1 MNDFHQHLRADEAEE
16 ALIGSLFVDPG
27 KLREVTRVV
36 RPSHFMDVLYRAIF
50 TAMLSIQGDGKLV
63 EPIAVLSRVRSCK
76 DVPLS
81 EDTASRIA
89 ESALF
94 LDQIRPPTAVHAV
107 HYAGLV
113 AGAGIRREMATLGE
127 QAHYG
132 DEETIQKLVELSSE
146 LERVEKQTKPFTT
159 LQAEC
164 REYLSRLS
172 SGKSNLVSLGVR
184 SIDEAIGGGV
194 AFGEMVVIAARPSN
208 GKTLAAVQFVECLAV
223 QGLPG
228 LIISEEMTAALI
240 AERSIGHVTDIRR
253 ENWDLHSVKIGESVD
268 VYFGKD
274 RAPVYIAE
282 SCGTVE
288 VAIRTIER
296 AASEG
301 VKVVAV
307 DYAQLLRGKGN
318 TQYER
323 VTNVSNEMKKV
334 AKANKMVLL
343 LLCQLS
349 RPDKT
354 RKVWKDA
361 DREQPRGVIPIKSDL
376 RDSGYIEQ
384 DADVILFLQWPL
396 ADNSKYKPFDEYFI
410 YVGKNRNRH
419 TQAHEV
425 CCRIIP
431 SRQLI
436 EDRGTPQAG
445 DVDYRQ
451 PYAELEAWN

>member
-1 MNDFHQHLRADEAEE
+1 MNDFHRHLRADEAEE
-16 ALIGSLFVDPG
+16 ALIGSLFVEPG
-27 KLREVTRVV
+27 RLREVTRIVK
-36 RPSHFMDVLYRAIF
+36 PSHFMDALFRALF
-50 TAMLSIQGDGKLV
+50 AAMLAIHGQGKLV
-63 EPIAVLSRVRSCK
+63 EPIAVLERVRSCK
-76 DVPLS
+76 DIPLS
-81 EDTASRIA
+81 GDAVTRIA

-94 LDQIRPPTAVHAV
+94 LEEIRPPTAVHAV

-113 AGAGIRREMATLGE
+113 AGAGIRRELAVLGE
-127 QAHYG
+127 QAHHG
-132 DEETIQKLVELSSE
+132 DEETIQRMVALSSE
-146 LERVEKQTKPFTT
+146 LAAVENATKPFTT

-164 REYLSRLS
+164 SEYLRRLTV
-172 SGKSNLVSLGVR
+172 GKSNLVKLG
-184 SIDEAIGGGV
+184 IDSVDDAIGGGV
-194 AFGEMVVIAARPSN
+194 AFGEMVVVAARPSN
-208 GKTLAAVQFVECLAV
+208 GKTLAAVQFVENLAA
-223 QGLPG
+223 QGFPG
-228 LIISEEMTAALI
+228 LIISEEMTASLI
-240 AERSIGHVTDIRR
+240 AERSIGHVTTKHRDDWRSYAEQI
-253 ENWDLHSVKIGESVD
+253 ESDVQ

-282 SCGTVE
+282 SCGTVQ
-288 VAIRTIER
+288 VALRTIDR

-301 VKVVAV
+301 VRVVAV
-307 DYAQLLRGKGN
+307 DYAQLLRGKGS

-334 AKANKMVLL
+334 AKRNEIVLL

-354 RKVWKDA
+354 RKVWRD
-361 DREQPRGVIPIKSDL
+361 DGHEQPRGVIPVKSDL

-396 ADNSKYKPFDEYFI
+396 ADNSKYKPYDEYFI

-419 TQAHEV
+419 TNAQEV

-436 EDRGTPQAG
+436 EDRGTPRHG
-445 DVDYRQ
+445 DAEYRE
-451 PYAELEAWN
+451 PYSQLEVY